1 MPFSLFRSTV
11 STGVVKQDDAAEDP
25 LVASQ
30 SGLPLNYDLYW
41 TNKLQVPLKEI
52 LSPVLN
58 PEQMRGLMSG
68 GHTQVGGGGWGG
80 EG

>member
-1 MPFSLFRSTV
+1 M
-11 STGVVKQDDAAEDP
+11 KQDDAAEDP
-25 LVASQ
+25 LVACQ

-68 GHTQVGGGGWGG
+68 GHTQVGGGGKRGRQG
-80 EG
+80 VGLEGMGTE